1 LIPEEMEL
9 MTLKEIAEK
18 AGLNYHTA
26 RKYGLALQERGIDLS
41 EEVIPIL
48 QKIASLTGE
57 GLTVEKAIDSLL
69 SKPLE
74 KKEQDFSEILLRLEA
89 KIDSLEK
96 ENRAQ
101 KELIQVYLS
110 KIDSLQESIKALPPP
125 KTDYFSKFKDWI
137 KKLTDSFRLK

>member
-1 LIPEEMEL
+1 MEL

-26 RKYGLALQERGIDLS
+26 RKYSLALKERGIDLS
-41 EEVIPIL
+41 EEVVPVL
-48 QKIASLTGE
+48 QKIASLTAE
-57 GLTVEKAIDSLL
+57 GMTVEKAIDSLL
-69 SKPLE
+69 NSPLE
-74 KKEQDFSEILLRLEA
+74 KKEHDFSEILLRLET

-125 KTDYFSKFKDWI
+125 KPDYFSKFKEWL
-137 KKLTDSFRLK
+137 KKVIDSLKLSD